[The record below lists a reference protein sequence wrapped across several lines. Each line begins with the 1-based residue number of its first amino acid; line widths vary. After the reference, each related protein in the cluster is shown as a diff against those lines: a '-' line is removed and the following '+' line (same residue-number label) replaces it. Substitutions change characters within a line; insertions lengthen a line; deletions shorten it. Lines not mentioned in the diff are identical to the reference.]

1 MVAIGKIDLEEIN
14 KILNKN
20 NEVMLKGNRVG
31 SDFTFLSRGRIN
43 IIFKIEPMVF
53 YDFLTP
59 KENAVLSVLFPMN
72 DFLTSGTWPSIAMMD
87 FERPS
92 GAGREYFDYMGHVFE
107 ILKERKIKVAS
118 GHTGW
123 YGNLGYGVAGTMAL
137 LGFKRP
143 VFSFK
148 RLKSRDLFYSV
159 GNIGKELLYFSN
171 RKNKGGNGIEPLEL
185 SIEKYI
191 VQLIRHRKIVHYV
204 HDISEGGLLRAL
216 QEICILGDIG
226 FNINSSDLR
235 RTIPRGIKYFSSSI
249 FSASSSGA
257 IIVSVDPSG
266 KNEFEKI
273 MKDNSWPFI
282 EIEKRNKGVTLD
294 GKKEDKN
301 DRIADILR

>member
-1 MVAIGKIDLEEIN
+1 MVEIGKIDLEKINEI
-14 KILNKN
+14 LTKN
-20 NEVMLKGNRVG
+20 SEVMLKGNRIG
-31 SDFTFLSRGRIN
+31 SDFTFLSSGSLN

-53 YDFLTP
+53 YEFLTP
-59 KENAVLSVLFPMN
+59 EENAALSIIFPMN
-72 DFLTSGTWPSIAMMD
+72 DFLTSGTWPSIAMID

-92 GAGREYFDYMGHVFE
+92 GSGGEYFGYMDHVFE

-118 GHTGW
+118 GHTGG
-123 YGNLGYGVAGTMAL
+123 YGNLSYGVAGTMAI

-148 RLKSRDLFYSV
+148 RLKGKDLFYSI

-171 RKNKGGNGIEPLEL
+171 KKNNRENGIETHEL
-185 SIEKYI
+185 SVEKYI
-191 VQLIRHRKIVHYV
+191 TKLIRHRKIVHYV

-216 QEICILGDIG
+216 QEICILQNTG
-226 FNINSSDLR
+226 FDVNSRELK
-235 RTIPRGIKYFSSSI
+235 RTVPRGAEDFWSNI

-257 IIVSVDPSG
+257 IIVSIDPSG

-282 EIEKRNKGVTLD
+282 EIEKRKEGVTLD
-294 GKKEDKN
+294 GRKEDKN